1 MPNYIVRYEIKM
13 AASSIPIIS
22 RFSKCDVDYA
32 VNARNKMA
40 VSSNQVGLYIVII
53 IQ

>member
-1 MPNYIVRYEIKM
+1 MKWFR
-13 AASSIPIIS
+13 STQFQLIS
-22 RFSKCDVDYA
+22 RFSLWNAECDVDYA